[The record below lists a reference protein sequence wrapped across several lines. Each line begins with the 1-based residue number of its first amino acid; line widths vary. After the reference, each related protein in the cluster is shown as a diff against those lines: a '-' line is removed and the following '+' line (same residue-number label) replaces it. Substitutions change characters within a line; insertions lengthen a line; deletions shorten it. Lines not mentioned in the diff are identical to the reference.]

1 MSDNNQEKSVEWVT
15 IGSVWKNEVNMNGN
29 IDISKI
35 KDFDKNKKY
44 TISLNINKYKKEDKH
59 PDFNI
64 RLKLLNIEGE

>member
-1 MSDNNQEKSVEWVT
+1 MSDNIEQKSIEWVT

-29 IDISKI
+29 IDLSKI
-35 KDFDKNKKY
+35 IDFDKNKKY

-64 RLKLLNIEGE
+64 RLKLINIEE